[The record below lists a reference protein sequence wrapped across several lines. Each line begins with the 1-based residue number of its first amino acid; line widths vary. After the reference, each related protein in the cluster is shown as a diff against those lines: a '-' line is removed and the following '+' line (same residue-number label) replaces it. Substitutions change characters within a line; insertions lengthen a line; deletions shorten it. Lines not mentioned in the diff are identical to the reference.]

1 MFDIFIR
8 RPVLAVVVSLLLFV
22 TGLQS
27 VFSLQVRQYPEMQNT
42 VITITTTYP
51 GADSTLMQG
60 FVTQPIEKAVAT
72 ADGID
77 YLTSKSTQGV
87 SIIQVFVRLNY
98 DANAA
103 MTDVTAKVNQVRA
116 QLPSDINDPVLVKAT
131 GSTFA
136 SMYIAFTSPV
146 LNEEQI
152 TEYLSQVVQPEL
164 SVVPGVANPEILGDR
179 TFAMR
184 VWLDP
189 VKLAQFGLSA
199 AEVVAALQAN
209 NYSSAAGATKG
220 YYDVVTNRAETDATS
235 VEEFRSLVVR
245 NNGTDIVRLGDVAQI
260 QLGSQS
266 TDSAVVVGGQSAV
279 FLGVKVAADANE
291 ITVIQAVRDALP
303 RIQNNLPEGLDLEIA
318 YDATEFIQES
328 IIEVVKTV
336 GEAALIVIVVIFLFL
351 GSFRATLIPMVTI
364 PLSLIGV
371 MTALF
376 ALGFS
381 INLLT
386 LLAMVLAIGLVV
398 DDAIVVL
405 ENIHRHIEEGLTPFQ
420 AAIKGTR
427 EIATP
432 VISMTITLAAVY
444 APIAL
449 TGGLTGTLFREFAL
463 TLAGAVV
470 VSGIIALTLSP
481 MMSSKVLKHTTQ
493 GGFAER
499 VDRVFGRLQRGYA
512 RALGSSLNDRPTTV
526 VFALIVFG
534 MIGLLYPAIQH
545 ALAPDEDQGV
555 LFTIYNGPS
564 YANIDY
570 MGLFSDDVAE
580 AFSELP
586 ETELA
591 FTITGFDGFTA
602 SSAIGIGTFVPWS
615 QRDRSAAQ
623 LQPVIQENINKI
635 SGIKGS
641 VFSPPPLPTSGGGF
655 PVSFV
660 VQTTADYE
668 QLVQVVDQI
677 VQAAQNS
684 GKFLYMDTDL
694 KFDTPQT
701 VIHVD
706 RDKAGAIG
714 VTMRDIGA
722 TLAAMTGGNYV
733 NLINLGG
740 RSYQVIPQV
749 PRADRLVPEQLGTYY
764 VKTTSGDMV
773 PLSSLVEIE
782 QTVVPISL
790 NRFNQLNA
798 ITINAVPMIGLT
810 AGEALK
816 FLQEEAARDLPAGF
830 SIDYAGTSRQY
841 IQEGSALYLV
851 FVFALVVIYLVLAA
865 QYESLRDPLVILVSV
880 PLSIV
885 GALIPLSLGLSS
897 MNIYSQIGLVTL
909 IGLITKHGIL
919 ICEVAREQQEQF
931 GMSRSEAVLHAAEL
945 RLRPILMTTAA
956 MVAGLLPLLFA
967 SGAGAASRF
976 SIAVVI
982 VAGLLIGTL
991 FTLFVLPVI
1000 YTFLAT
1006 DRTGTT
1012 ERIAAE
1018 DEAIAQIENGTP
1030 APNHGGH

>member
-8 RPVLAVVVSLLLFV
+8 RPVLALVVSLLLFV
-22 TGLQS
+22 VGLQS
-27 VFSLQVRQYPEMQNT
+27 IFSLQVRQYPEMQNT

-51 GADSTLMQG
+51 GADANLMQG
-60 FVTQPIEKAVAT
+60 FVTEPIEKAVAT

-77 YLTSKSTQGV
+77 YITSKNAQSASV
-87 SIIQVFVRLNY
+87 IQVFVRLNY

-116 QLPSDINDPVLVKAT
+116 QLPSDINDPVLLKST

-136 SMYIAFTSPV
+136 SMYIAFTSPI
-146 LNEEQI
+146 LTEEQI
-152 TEYLSQVVQPEL
+152 TEYLTRVVQPQL
-164 SVVPGVANPEILGDR
+164 SVVPGVASPEILGSR

-184 VWLDP
+184 VWIDP
-189 VKLAQFGLSA
+189 VKLAQFDLSA
-199 AEVVAALQAN
+199 SEIVAALRAN

-220 YYDVVTNRAETDATS
+220 YFDVVTNRAETDATS
-235 VEEFRSLVVR
+235 VEQFRSLVVR
-245 NNGTDIVRLGDVAQI
+245 NSGTDIIRLGDVATI
-260 QLGSQS
+260 ELGSQS
-266 TDSAVVVGGQSAV
+266 ADSAVIVGGQSAV
-279 FLGVKVAADANE
+279 FLGIQVASDANE
-291 ITVIQAVRDALP
+291 ITVIQAVREALP
-303 RIQNNLPEGLDLEIA
+303 RIKNELPEGLDLEIA

-328 IIEVVKTV
+328 IVEVVKTV
-336 GEAALIVIVVIFLFL
+336 GEAALIVIIVIFLFL
-351 GSFRATLIPMVTI
+351 GSVRATLIPMVTI
-364 PLSLIGV
+364 PLSLVGV
-371 MTALF
+371 MTGLF

-432 VISMTITLAAVY
+432 VITMTITLAAVY

-463 TLAGAVV
+463 TLAGAVI
-470 VSGIIALTLSP
+470 VSGIVALTLSP
-481 MMSSKVLKHTTQ
+481 MMSSRVLKHTKH
-493 GGFAER
+493 GGFAEK
-499 VDRVFGRLQRGYA
+499 VDKVFSRLQRGYSRVLTA
-512 RALGSSLNDRPTTV
+512 SLHDRPTTV

-534 MIGLLYPAIQH
+534 MIGLLFPAIQQE
-545 ALAPDEDQGV
+545 LAPDEDQGA
-555 LFTIYNGPS
+555 LFTLYNGPS
-564 YANIDY
+564 FANIDY
-570 MGLFSDDVAE
+570 MNLYSDDVAD
-580 AFSELP
+580 AFSALP

-591 FTITGFDGFTA
+591 FTIVGFDGST

-615 QRDRSAAQ
+615 ERDRTAKQ
-623 LQPVIQENINKI
+623 MTPDIQAGLNKI
-635 SGIKGS
+635 AGIRGS

-660 VQTTADYE
+660 IQTTADYE
-668 QLVQVVDQI
+668 QLVQVTDKIVD
-677 VQAAQNS
+677 AARES
-684 GKFLYMDTDL
+684 GQFLYLDTDL

-701 VIHVD
+701 IIEID
-706 RDKAGAIG
+706 RDKAGSIG
-714 VTMRDIGA
+714 VTMQDIGA
-722 TLAAMTGGNYV
+722 TLAIMTGGNYV

-749 PRADRLVPEQLGTYY
+749 PRVDRLDPQQLGNYY
-764 VKTTSGDMV
+764 VKTASGDMV
-773 PLSSLVEIE
+773 PLSGLIKIK
-782 QTVVPISL
+782 QDVVPVSL

-798 ITINAVPMIGLT
+798 ATISAVPMIGLT
-810 AGEALK
+810 PGVALN
-816 FLQEEAARDLPAGF
+816 FLQEEAARNLPEGF
-830 SIDYAGTSRQY
+830 SVDYAGTSRQY

-865 QYESLRDPLVILVSV
+865 QYESLRDPFVILVSV
-880 PLSIV
+880 PLSMV
-885 GALIPLSLGLSS
+885 GALIPLALGLAS

-919 ICEVAREQQEQF
+919 ICEVAREQQEDF
-931 GMSRSEAVLHAAEL
+931 GLSRLEAVAHAAEL

-956 MVAGLLPLLFA
+956 MVAGLLPLLFS

-976 SIAVVI
+976 SISVVI
-982 VAGLLIGTL
+982 VAGLLVGTL

-1000 YTFLAT
+1000 YTFLAS
-1006 DRTGTT
+1006 DRSGTR
-1012 ERIAAE
+1012 ERIARE
-1018 DEAIAQIENGTP
+1018 DEAIAAMEDAEP
-1030 APNHGGH
+1030 APEPGA

>member
-8 RPVLAVVVSLLLFV
+8 RPVLALVVSLLLFV
-22 TGLQS
+22 VGLQS
-27 VFSLQVRQYPEMQNT
+27 IFSLQVRQYPEMQNT

-51 GADSTLMQG
+51 GADANLMQG
-60 FVTQPIEKAVAT
+60 FVTEPIEKAVAT

-77 YLTSKSTQGV
+77 YITSKSAQSASV
-87 SIIQVFVRLNY
+87 IQVFVRLNY

-116 QLPSDINDPVLVKAT
+116 QLPSDINDPVLLKST

-136 SMYIAFTSPV
+136 SMYIAFTSPI
-146 LNEEQI
+146 LTEEQI
-152 TEYLSQVVQPEL
+152 TEYLTRVVQPQL
-164 SVVPGVANPEILGDR
+164 SVVPGVASPEILGSR

-184 VWLDP
+184 VWIDP
-189 VKLAQFGLSA
+189 VKLAQFDLSA
-199 AEVVAALQAN
+199 SEIVAALRAN

-235 VEEFRSLVVR
+235 VEQFRSLVVR
-245 NNGTDIVRLGDVAQI
+245 NSGTDIIRLGDVATI
-260 QLGSQS
+260 ELGSQS
-266 TDSAVVVGGQSAV
+266 ADSAVIVGGQSAV
-279 FLGVKVAADANE
+279 FLGMQVASDANE
-291 ITVIQAVRDALP
+291 ITVIQAVREALP
-303 RIQNNLPEGLDLEIA
+303 RIKNELPEGLDLEIA

-328 IIEVVKTV
+328 IVEVVKTV
-336 GEAALIVIVVIFLFL
+336 GEAALIVIIVIFLFL
-351 GSFRATLIPMVTI
+351 GSVRATLIPMVTI
-364 PLSLIGV
+364 PLSLVGV

-463 TLAGAVV
+463 TLAGAVI
-470 VSGIIALTLSP
+470 VSGIVALTLSP
-481 MMSSKVLKHTTQ
+481 MMSSRVLKHTAH
-493 GGFAER
+493 GGFAEK
-499 VDRVFGRLQRGYA
+499 VDKVFSRLQRGYSRMLTA
-512 RALGSSLNDRPTTV
+512 SLHDRPTTV

-534 MIGLLYPAIQH
+534 MIGLLFPAIQQE
-545 ALAPDEDQGV
+545 LAPDEDQGA
-555 LFTIYNGPS
+555 LFTLYNGPS
-564 YANIDY
+564 FANIDY
-570 MGLFSDDVAE
+570 MNLYSDDVAD
-580 AFSELP
+580 AFSALP

-591 FTITGFDGFTA
+591 FTIVGFDGST

-615 QRDRSAAQ
+615 ERDRTAKQ
-623 LQPVIQENINKI
+623 MTPDIQAGLNKI
-635 SGIKGS
+635 PGIRGS

-660 VQTTADYE
+660 IQTTADYE
-668 QLVQVVDQI
+668 QLVQVTDKIVD
-677 VQAAQNS
+677 AARES
-684 GKFLYMDTDL
+684 GQFLYLDTDL

-701 VIHVD
+701 IIEID

-714 VTMRDIGA
+714 VTMQDIGA
-722 TLAAMTGGNYV
+722 TLAVMTGGNYV

-749 PRADRLVPEQLGTYY
+749 PRVDRLDPQQLGNYY
-764 VKTTSGDMV
+764 VKTATGDMV
-773 PLSSLVEIE
+773 PLSGLIKIK
-782 QTVVPISL
+782 QDVVPVSL

-798 ITINAVPMIGLT
+798 ATISAVPMIGLT
-810 AGEALK
+810 PGVALN
-816 FLQEEAARDLPAGF
+816 FLQDEAVRNLPEGF
-830 SIDYAGTSRQY
+830 SVDYAGTSRQY
-841 IQEGSALYLV
+841 IQEGGALYVV
-851 FVFALVVIYLVLAA
+851 FIFALVVIYLVLAA
-865 QYESLRDPLVILVSV
+865 QYESLRDPFVILVSV
-880 PLSIV
+880 PLSMV
-885 GALIPLSLGLSS
+885 GALIPLALGLAS

-919 ICEVAREQQEQF
+919 ICEVAREQQEDF
-931 GMSRSEAVLHAAEL
+931 GLSRLEAVAHAAEL

-1000 YTFLAT
+1000 YTFLAS
-1006 DRTGTT
+1006 DRAGTR
-1012 ERIAAE
+1012 ERIARE
-1018 DEAIAQIENGTP
+1018 DEAIAAMEDAEP
-1030 APNHGGH
+1030 APEPGA

>member
-8 RPVLAVVVSLLLFV
+8 RPVLAVVVSLLIFV
-22 TGLQS
+22 VGLNS
-27 VFSLQVRQYPEMQNT
+27 AANLQVRQYPEMQNT

-51 GADSTLMQG
+51 GADANLMQG
-60 FVTQPIEKAVAT
+60 FVTEPIEKAVAS

-77 YLTSKSTQGV
+77 YITSRSAQSASV
-87 SIIQVFVRLNY
+87 IQVFVRLNY

-131 GSTFA
+131 GDTFA

-146 LNEEQI
+146 LTEEQI
-152 TEYLSQVVQPEL
+152 TEYLTRVVQPRL
-164 SVVPGVANPEILGDR
+164 SVVPGVASPDILGSR

-184 VWLDP
+184 VWIDP
-189 VKLAQFGLSA
+189 LKLAQFGLTA

-209 NYSSAAGATKG
+209 NFSAAAGATKG
-220 YYDVVTNRAETDATS
+220 YYDVITNRAMTDSTS
-235 VEEFRSLVVR
+235 VEEFRKLVVR
-245 NNGTDIVRLGDVAQI
+245 NSGTDIVRLGDVATI
-260 QLGSQS
+260 ELGSQNQ
-266 TDSAVVVGGQSAV
+266 DSAVVVSGKSAV
-279 FLGVKVAADANE
+279 FLGIKVASDANA
-291 ITVIQAVRDALP
+291 ITVVRDVREVLP
-303 RIQNNLPEGLDLEIA
+303 QIAAELPEGLELEIV

-328 IIEVVKTV
+328 IYEVLKTV
-336 GEAALIVIVVIFLFL
+336 GEAAAIVIVVIFLFL
-351 GSFRATLIPMVTI
+351 GSVRATIIPMVTI

-371 MTALF
+371 MTALW

-420 AAIKGTR
+420 AAIRGTR

-463 TLAGAVV
+463 TLAGAVI
-470 VSGIIALTLSP
+470 VSGIVALTLSP
-481 MMSSKVLKHTTQ
+481 MMSSKLLRHTRA
-493 GGFAER
+493 GGFAAR
-499 VDRVFGRLQRGYA
+499 VDRVFGALQRGYA
-512 RALGSSLNDRPTTV
+512 RALRGSLRERASTV
-526 VFALIVFG
+526 AFALIVVG
-534 MIGLLYPAIQH
+534 MIGLLFPQIRQEM
-545 ALAPDEDQGV
+545 APEEDQGA

-570 MGLFSDDVAE
+570 MNLYADDVAA
-580 AFSELP
+580 AFTAMP
-586 ETELA
+586 ETDLG
-591 FTITGFDGFTA
+591 FTITGFDGTP
-602 SSAIGIGTFVPWS
+602 SAALGIGTFVPWS
-615 QRDRSAAQ
+615 ERTRSAKEMS
-623 LQPVIQENINKI
+623 QEVQSRINAI
-635 SGIKGS
+635 PGIKGS
-641 VFSPPPLPTSGGGF
+641 VFSPPPLPTSGAGF

-668 QLVQVVDQI
+668 QLAQVTEQI
-677 VQAAQNS
+677 LQAAQAS
-684 GKFLYMDTDL
+684 GQFLFIDSDL

-701 VIHVD
+701 VIEID
-706 RDKAGAIG
+706 RDKAGALGI
-714 VTMRDIGA
+714 TMRDIG
-722 TLAAMTGGNYV
+722 TTFAAMTGGNYV

-749 PRADRLVPEQLGTYY
+749 PRADRLDPAQLGSYY
-764 VKTTSGDMV
+764 VKTASGDMV
-773 PLSSLVEIE
+773 PLSSLITIR
-782 QTVVPISL
+782 QVVMPASL

-798 ITINAVPMIGLT
+798 ATINGVPMIGLT
-810 AGEALK
+810 PGDALA
-816 FLQEEAARDLPAGF
+816 FLQQEAARSLPEGF
-830 SIDYAGTSRQY
+830 SIDYAGSSRQFV
-841 IQEGSALYLV
+841 QEGSALYLV
-851 FVFALVVIYLVLAA
+851 FVFAIVVIYLVLAA

-885 GALIPLSLGLSS
+885 GALIPLALGLTS

-919 ICEVAREQQEQF
+919 ICEVAREQQEQH
-931 GMSRSEAVLHAAEL
+931 GLSRAEAVAHAAEL

-956 MVAGLLPLLFA
+956 MVAGLSPLLFA
-967 SGAGAASRF
+967 GGAGAASRF
-976 SIAVVI
+976 AIAVPI

-1000 YTFLAT
+1000 YTFLAS
-1006 DRTGTT
+1006 DRAGHR
-1012 ERIAAE
+1012 EKLAAE
-1018 DEAIAQIENGTP
+1018 EKALAEIGAAPP
-1030 APNHGGH
+1030 APGAR

>member
-8 RPVLAVVVSLLLFV
+8 RPVLAIVVSLLIFV
-22 TGLQS
+22 VGLQS
-27 VFSLQVRQYPEMQNT
+27 ISMLQVRQYPEMENT
-42 VITITTTYP
+42 VITVTTTYP
-51 GADSTLMQG
+51 GADASLMQG
-60 FVTQPIEKAVAT
+60 FVTQPIENAVSS

-77 YLTSKSTQGV
+77 YITSKSTQGV
-87 SIIQVFVRLNY
+87 SIVQVFVRLNY

-116 QLPSDINDPVLVKAT
+116 QLPSDINDPVLVKST

-136 SMYIAFTSPV
+136 SMYIAFTSSE
-146 LNEEQI
+146 LSEEQI
-152 TEYLSQVVQPEL
+152 TEYLKRVVQPEL
-164 SVVPGVANPEILGDR
+164 SVLPGVADPEIMGDR

-189 VKLAQFGLSA
+189 VKLAQFSMTA
-199 AEVVAALQAN
+199 SEVAAALQAN

-220 YYDVVTNRAETDATS
+220 YYNVVSNRAETDATS
-235 VEEFRSLVVR
+235 VEEFSSLVLR
-245 NNGTDIVRLGDVAQI
+245 NDGTNVVRLGDVAEI
-260 QLGSQS
+260 QLGTESA
-266 TDSAVVVGGQSAV
+266 DSAVVVGGKSAV
-279 FLGVKVAADANE
+279 FLGIKVASDANE
-291 ITVIQAVRDALP
+291 ITVIDLVREELP
-303 RIQNNLPEGLDLEIA
+303 RIQNELPQGMDVEIA
-318 YDATEFIQES
+318 YDATEFITES
-328 IIEVVKTV
+328 IVEVVKTV
-336 GEAALIVIVVIFLFL
+336 GEAALIVIIVIFLFL
-351 GSFRATLIPMVTI
+351 GSFRATLVPMVTI
-364 PLSLIGV
+364 PLSLVGV

-386 LLAMVLAIGLVV
+386 LLALVLAIGLVV

-463 TLAGAVV
+463 TLAGAVI
-470 VSGIIALTLSP
+470 VSGVIALTLSP
-481 MMSSKVLKHTTQ
+481 MMSSKVLKHTSH
-493 GGFAER
+493 GGFAEKI
-499 VDRVFGRLQRGYA
+499 DFVFSKLQRGYG
-512 RALGSSLNDRPTTV
+512 RALTASLNDRTTTV

-534 MIGLLYPAIQH
+534 MIGLLFPAIQQE
-545 ALAPDEDQGV
+545 LAPDEDQGA

-570 MGLFSDDVAE
+570 MNLFSDDVAD
-580 AFSELP
+580 AFSQLP
-586 ETELA
+586 ETDLA

-615 QRDRSAAQ
+615 ERERSAKE
-623 LQPVIQENINKI
+623 LQPVIQANVNKI
-635 SGIKGS
+635 PGIKGS

-660 VQTTADYE
+660 IQTTADYE
-668 QLVQVVDQI
+668 QLVQVTDEI
-677 VQAAQNS
+677 VAAARAS
-684 GKFLYMDTDL
+684 GKFLFMDTDV

-701 VIHVD
+701 IIKID
-706 RDKAGAIG
+706 RDKAGSIG
-714 VTMRDIGA
+714 VTMQDIGA
-722 TLAAMTGGNYV
+722 TLALMTGGNYI

-740 RSYQVIPQV
+740 RSYEVIPQV
-749 PRADRLVPEQLGTYY
+749 PREFRLRPEQLGTYY
-764 VKTTSGDMV
+764 VKSTGGEMV
-773 PLSSLVEIE
+773 PLSSLVEID
-782 QTVVPISL
+782 QTVEPISL

-798 ITINAVPMIGLT
+798 VTISAVPMIGLT
-810 AGEALK
+810 TGDALEY
-816 FLQEEAARDLPAGF
+816 LAQAAEENLPDGF
-830 SIDYAGTSRQY
+830 SVDYAGSSRQY
-841 IQEGSALYLV
+841 IQEGSALYFV
-851 FVFALVVIYLVLAA
+851 FVFALIIIYLVLAA

-880 PLSIV
+880 PLSVV

-919 ICEVAREQQEQF
+919 ICEVAREQQEDF
-931 GMSRSEAVLHAAEL
+931 GMSRKEAVEHAAEL

-967 SGAGAASRF
+967 SGAGAASRY
-976 SIAVVI
+976 SIAIVI

-1000 YTFLAT
+1000 YTFLAS
-1006 DRTGTT
+1006 DRSGHR
-1012 ERIAAE
+1012 ERVEAE
-1018 DEAIAQIENGTP
+1018 DEAIAALETGDA
-1030 APNHGGH
+1030 APESGAS

>member
-8 RPVLAVVVSLLLFV
+8 RPVLAVVVSLLIFV
-22 TGLQS
+22 VGLQS

-51 GADSTLMQG
+51 GADANLMQG

-77 YLTSKSTQGV
+77 YLTSRSAQSV
-87 SIIQVFVRLNY
+87 SVIQVYVRLNY

-136 SMYIAFTSPV
+136 SMYVAFTSPI

-152 TEYLSQVVQPEL
+152 TEYLSRVVQPEL
-164 SVVPGVANPEILGDR
+164 SVIPGVASPEILGDR

-189 VKLAQFGLSA
+189 VKLAQFNLSA
-199 AEVVAALQAN
+199 AEVLAALQAN

-220 YYDVVTNRAETDATS
+220 YYDIVTNRAETDATT
-235 VEEFRSLVVR
+235 VEDFRALVVR
-245 NNGTDIVRLGDVAQI
+245 NNGTDIVRLGDVATI
-260 QLGSQS
+260 GLGSQS
-266 TDSAVVVGGQSAV
+266 ADSAVIVGGKSAV
-279 FLGVKVAADANE
+279 FLGIQVASDANE
-291 ITVIQAVRDALP
+291 ITVIDAVRKELP
-303 RIQNNLPEGLDLEIA
+303 RIQNELPEGLDLEIA

-328 IIEVVKTV
+328 IFEVVKTV
-336 GEAALIVIVVIFLFL
+336 AEAALIVIVVIFLFL
-351 GSFRATLIPMVTI
+351 GSFRATVIPMVTI

-371 MTALF
+371 MTALY

-381 INLLT
+381 INLMS

-427 EIATP
+427 EIANP

-470 VSGIIALTLSP
+470 VSGIVALTLSP
-481 MMSSKVLKHTTQ
+481 MMCSKVLTHSAQ
-493 GGFAER
+493 GGFAAKI
-499 VDRVFGRLQRGYA
+499 DKVFGRLQRGYG
-512 RALGSSLNDRPTTV
+512 RALGASLRDRPTTI

-534 MIGLLYPAIQH
+534 MIGVLFPSIQQE
-545 ALAPDEDQGV
+545 LAPDEDQGA
-555 LFTIYNGPS
+555 LFTLYNGPS
-564 YANIDY
+564 YANIDF
-570 MGLFSDDVAE
+570 MNLFSDDVAE
-580 AFSELP
+580 AFTDLP

-591 FTITGFDGFTA
+591 FNIVGFDGSTA

-615 QRDRSAAQ
+615 ERERTAQ
-623 LQPVIQENINKI
+623 EMQPVIQENLNKI
-635 SGIKGS
+635 PGIKGS
-641 VFSPPPLPTSGGGF
+641 VFSPPPLPTSGAGF

-668 QLVQVVDQI
+668 QLLQVTDRI
-677 VQAAQNS
+677 VEAARDS
-684 GKFLYMDTDL
+684 GMFLFLDTDL

-701 VIHVD
+701 IIKID

-714 VTMRDIGA
+714 VSMRDIGA
-722 TLAAMTGGNYV
+722 TLAMMTGGNYV

-749 PRADRLVPEQLGTYY
+749 PRADRLIPEQLGGYY
-764 VKTTSGDMV
+764 VKTASGDMV
-773 PLSSLVEIE
+773 PLSSLVEIDQE
-782 QTVVPISL
+782 VAPISL

-798 ITINAVPMIGLT
+798 ATINAVPMIGLT
-810 AGEALK
+810 PGVALE
-816 FLQEEAARDLPAGF
+816 FLQQEAARSLPDGF
-830 SIDYAGTSRQY
+830 SVDYAGTSRQY

-885 GALIPLSLGLSS
+885 GALIPLALGVASL
-897 MNIYSQIGLVTL
+897 NIYSQIGLVTL

-931 GMSRSEAVLHAAEL
+931 GQSRAEAVQHAAEL

-967 SGAGAASRF
+967 AGAGAASRF

-1006 DRTGTT
+1006 DRAGTR
-1012 ERIAAE
+1012 ERLAAE
-1018 DEAIAQIENGTP
+1018 EQAIRDMEAAEATP
-1030 APNHGGH
+1030 EGGAS